1 MKQLLNK
8 EEVRTWFAQHE
19 PDAIVGTADKVEC
32 CPLARYLKH
41 KTCQVWQV
49 SEVLYNLKPVEG
61 SLGEEDDDRDMCT
74 TFIRGHSHN
83 DLATRPPFETPDWA
97 QEFIAVVDAA
107 GEYEPSISADLA
119 LEILDSLECNASSTH
134 D

>member
-41 KTCQVWQV
+41 KTCQTWQV
-49 SEVLYNLKPVEG
+49 SEVLYNLKPVED
-61 SLGEEDDDRDMCT
+61 SLDALRAV
-74 TFIRGHSHN
+74 SSSWQ
-83 DLATRPPFETPDWA
+83 TPDWA
-97 QEFIAVVDAA
+97 QEFIVGVDAA
-107 GEYEPSISADLA
+107 GEYESSISADLA